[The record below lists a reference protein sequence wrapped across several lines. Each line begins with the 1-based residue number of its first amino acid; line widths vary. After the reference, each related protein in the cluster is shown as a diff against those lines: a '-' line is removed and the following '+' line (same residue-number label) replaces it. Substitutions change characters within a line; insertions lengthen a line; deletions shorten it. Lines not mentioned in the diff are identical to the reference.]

1 MRIPFPTSPPGERK
15 DNAPLAV
22 LSVCGGVALAATMD
36 AAVKWLSGEYPVH
49 QLLVLRCIVAAPVL
63 FAMAGMHGRELVT
76 LHPQWPIV
84 MLRGL
89 IMCSAYLAFVLAI
102 AAMPI
107 ADAVA
112 IYFTLP
118 LFVAALAG
126 PMLGERVGLERWLP
140 ILAGFLGVLIM
151 IRPGAGVFEPAALLA
166 LYAAFG
172 YATGQ
177 MLTRWIGFGMRAPV
191 LAFQQNF
198 IYLIVGTVLSLMFGF
213 GQFTAK
219 VHPSID
225 FLVRGWAS
233 PPVADLLFILSLG
246 VITGVA
252 MILYTQAYRLAES
265 NLVAPFEYTAM
276 IWATLYGL
284 ILFGDF
290 PDWTTGAGGAL
301 VIGAGLYMLTAVRR
315 SGAADRSSGEC

>member
-1 MRIPFPTSPPGERK
+1 MRIPFPFSPPGERQ

-22 LSVCGGVALAATMD
+22 LSVCGGVALAASLD
-36 AAVKWLSGEYPVH
+36 AAVKWLSGDYPVH
-49 QLLVLRCIVAAPVL
+49 QLLVLRCIVAVPVL
-63 FAMAGMHGRELVT
+63 FVLAGMRGREIAT
-76 LHPQWPIV
+76 MHPRWPV
-84 MLRGL
+84 VAARAL
-89 IMCSAYLAFVLAI
+89 IMCSAYLAFAMAI

-126 PMLGERVGLERWLP
+126 PMLGEKVRLERWLA

-166 LYAAFG
+166 LFAAFA

-177 MLTRWIGFGMRAPV
+177 MLTRWLGFGLRAPV
-191 LAFQQNF
+191 LAFQQNVV
-198 IYLIVGTVLSLMFGF
+198 YLLVGTILSLVFGF
-213 GQFTAK
+213 GYFTAE

-225 FLVRGWAS
+225 FMLRGWAT
-233 PPVADLLFILSLG
+233 PTLADLTLILSLG
-246 VITGVA
+246 VVSGLA
-252 MILYTQAYRLAES
+252 MVLYTQAYRLTEA

-276 IWATLYGL
+276 IWATVYGL
-284 ILFGDF
+284 VLFGDF
-290 PDWTTGAGGAL
+290 PDWITGAGAAL
-301 VIGAGLYMLTAVRR
+301 VIGAGLYMLRAVRR
-315 SGAADRSSGEC
+315 RGSG